1 MWIERKR
8 ENNIKNIQNLQKGRL
23 YIGIRATQKES
34 VVGVR
39 VVARA
44 CREVQTGIT
53 LDKDLFVQETKS
65 NYFLSDVM
73 KIK

>member
-1 MWIERKR
+1 
-8 ENNIKNIQNLQKGRL
+8 
-23 YIGIRATQKES
+23 
-34 VVGVR
+34 VGVR
-39 VVARA
+39 VMARA